1 MTKPRTYSRTHPWIT
16 FTLDYNKFTS
26 KHWLLLGEAQSKC
39 EHVANVPLMPEVAE
53 KFYQLSLIKGA
64 QATTAI
70 EGNTLTQDEVRKRIE
85 GKLKLPPSREYLG
98 QEIDNIVYAIN
109 HITDALF
116 EKKTTKMSVR
126 QILKF
131 NSFVLKNLPKSDE
144 MACGQF
150 RNFDV
155 SVGNY
160 MGAPSE
166 DCEYL
171 TGKLCDWL
179 NSDFSFLQNYDL
191 AFGIVKAILGHLYLA
206 WIHPFGDGNGRT
218 ARLLE
223 YQILLSVGIPTAN
236 AHLLSNHYNK
246 TRTEYYRHLDKAC
259 KEPDGAYQFIEY
271 ALQGFVDGLREQID
285 MIKDQQLQ
293 VHWINYIHDFFREK
307 TGQANDRRKH
317 LLIDLSGKSD
327 FVPVDSILQL
337 SPRIA
342 VEYSRKT
349 PKTLSR
355 DLKYLENQGLIVRK
369 EDSVRG
375 RREIILAFRS
385 PAVKR
390 E

>member
-16 FTLDYNKFTS
+16 FTLNYEKFIY

-39 EHVANVPLMPEVAE
+39 EHVANVPLMPGVAE
-53 KFYQLSLIKGA
+53 EFYKLSLIKGA
-64 QATTAI
+64 LATTAI
-70 EGNTLTQDEVRKRIE
+70 EGNTLTQEEVRKRIE

-98 QEIDNIVYAIN
+98 QEIDNIVNACN
-109 HITDALF
+109 NITDTLF
-116 EKKTTKMSVR
+116 EKKITKLSIE
-126 QILKF
+126 QILEF
-131 NSFVLKNLPKSDE
+131 NAFVLKDLPMSE
-144 MACGQF
+144 EIVSGQF

-160 MGAPSE
+160 LGAPSE

-171 TGKLCDWL
+171 TSSLCEWL
-179 NSDFSFLQNYDL
+179 NNDFSILPNYEI
-191 AFGIVKAILGHLYLA
+191 AFGIVKAILAHLYIA

-223 YQILLSVGIPTAN
+223 FQILLSAGIPTAN

-259 KEPDGAYQFIEY
+259 KTTDGVYQFVEY

-293 VHWINYIHDFFREK
+293 VHWINYIHDYFREK
-307 TGQANDRRKH
+307 KGQVNDRRKH
-317 LLIDLSGKSD
+317 LLIDLSYKPG
-327 FVPVDSILQL
+327 FVPIDSILEL
-337 SPRIA
+337 SPRVA
-342 VEYSRKT
+342 VEYAKKT
-349 PKTLSR
+349 PKTVSR
-355 DLKYLENQGLIVRK
+355 DLKYLESLGLIVR
-369 EDSVRG
+369 ELDGVRSK
-375 RREIILAFRS
+375 REIILAFRS